1 MNLPQNS
8 GLIFARDPAA
18 PDTAVTKQQGL
29 PRDGTILFISHEAS
43 RTGAPIVL
51 LNVMRWLQSHISNRF
66 RIILRTGGPLEQQ
79 FRKLGEVHVIAHAG
93 FNESYLRNVCLIY
106 SNTVTN
112 GPFLRSLP
120 YGEIPIITHVHE
132 LDHSIDRLG
141 AYNFR
146 EVRTHS
152 SHFIACSHIVAEAL
166 TQIYGVDGDVV
177 SVIPESISP
186 SEVQSGS
193 QLEDPG
199 VLRKTLG
206 IGEDEFVVVG
216 CGTAGY
222 RKGVDLFVQLAAYC
236 SQHVSRISFI
246 WIGSLPDDVS
256 GGFFQHDACKLG
268 ISHKIKF
275 IGQMENPHPV
285 IAAAD
290 LFCLPSREDPLP
302 LVMLE
307 AGALGKPVLAFE
319 QSGGAEE
326 YCGQGA
332 GFLVPYLNVRAM
344 GDLILKHMDDKATL
358 FKIGEQARRLVQEKY
373 NIDSTGPMFAG
384 LIRRFSRNV
393 AAGAAGVSQLF
404 IPTLRGHSQESS
416 VCQQVIPHRWNRMK
430 FTFRSQAFGS
440 DWIIRLDPLDRTSV
454 IEIARL
460 LVKST
465 VDGCMLWKAYKA
477 EDFDAVRVAGTAV
490 RLPDP
495 RMLRLL
501 SLGPDPIIHL
511 PPLDVRS
518 EEQEYQVEVL
528 LRADTSIDSVAQSCP
543 PLIDAYRKQDELC
556 RKRDDLRLQ
565 AQQLRSQLALSMD
578 SIEALRLALFHAQTL
593 PRGRETLIWGTGA
606 AGKYLAEV
614 LVRHGYAFRGFIDR
628 DPEKAGQEMMGH
640 PIFGPAALARNA
652 KKRPFIIIGSQFH
665 QQIGRR
671 LKRMGY
677 VRGVDFAGSPFV

>member
-1 MNLPQNS
+1 MSPQHNS
-8 GLIFARDPAA
+8 GLILARDPAA
-18 PDTAVTKQQGL
+18 PDTAVRKQQGL

-79 FRKLGEVHVIAHAG
+79 FRELGEVHLIAHAG
-93 FNESYLRNVCLIY
+93 LNESYLRDVCLIY

-112 GPFLRSLP
+112 GPFLRTLP
-120 YGEIPIITHVHE
+120 YGQIPIITHVHE
-132 LDHSIDRLG
+132 LGHSIDRLG

-152 SHFIACSHIVAEAL
+152 SHFIACSQVVAEVL
-166 TQIYGVDGDVV
+166 TQIYGIDGDMV
-177 SVIPESISP
+177 SVIPTSIFP

-193 QLEDPG
+193 QNEDLG

-216 CGTAGY
+216 CGMAGY

-246 WIGSLPDDVS
+246 WIGSLSDDLS
-256 GGFFQHDACKLG
+256 RGFFQHDACKLG

-275 IGQMENPHPV
+275 IGQMENPHSV

-326 YCGQGA
+326 YCSQGA

-344 GDLILKHMDDKATL
+344 GDLILGHMDDKATL
-358 FKIGEQARRLVQEKY
+358 VKVGRQARRLVQEKY
-373 NIDSTGPMFAG
+373 NIDSTGPMFAD

-393 AAGAAGVSQLF
+393 GAGAAGISQLF
-404 IPTLRGHSQESS
+404 LPTSSGHSEESS
-416 VCQQVIPHRWNRMK
+416 VCRQVIPHRWNRMK
-430 FTFRSQAFGS
+430 FTFRSQACGS

-454 IEIARL
+454 IDIARL
-460 LVKST
+460 LVRSSI
-465 VDGCMLWKAYKA
+465 DGRILWKAYKA
-477 EDFDAVRVAGTAV
+477 VDFNAVRVAGTAV

-501 SLGPDPIIHL
+501 SLGQDPIILL
-511 PPLDVRS
+511 PPLAVLP
-518 EEQEYQVEVL
+518 EEQGYQVEVL
-528 LRADTSIDSVAQSCP
+528 LRADTSLDSVAQSCT
-543 PLIDAYRKQDELC
+543 PLIDAYRNQDDLC
-556 RKRDDLRLQ
+556 RERDDLRQ
-565 AQQLRSQLALSMD
+565 QVQQLQSQFAICID
-578 SIEALRLALFHAQTL
+578 AIEALRLALFHAQTL
-593 PRGRETLIWGTGA
+593 PKGREILIWGTGA
-606 AGKYLAEV
+606 AGRYLAEV
-614 LVRHGYAFRGFIDR
+614 LLRHGYAFRGFIDR
-628 DPEKAGQEMMGH
+628 DPEKAGLEMMGH
-640 PIFGPAALARNA
+640 PIIGPAALVRNG
-652 KKRPFIIIGSQFH
+652 KKRPFIIIGSQSH
-665 QQIGRR
+665 QQVGRR

-677 VRGVDFAGSPFV
+677 VRGVDFARSPFI